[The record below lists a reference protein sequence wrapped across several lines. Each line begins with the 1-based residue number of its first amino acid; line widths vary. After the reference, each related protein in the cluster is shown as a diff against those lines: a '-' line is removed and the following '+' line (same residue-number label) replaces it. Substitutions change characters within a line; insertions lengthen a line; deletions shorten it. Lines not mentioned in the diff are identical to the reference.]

1 MAKAQ
6 ITRLAGFSLVEI
18 LVALTVAGILSA
30 MLASI
35 VGQSLV
41 SSQALMEQQGMD
53 RQKITLRKILH
64 RDLNEM
70 LWASSL
76 EPTPQGFELKT
87 GHNTLIASSLPMQV
101 SWNFTSNEIIR
112 TEQNPDLDYLK
123 KQTLSTRLNSFSMDI
138 YCPVQKRW
146 IPHDNWLMAKQRPAP
161 GALRLELDL
170 DNIPHL
176 KIIEHLQGHD

>member
-18 LVALTVAGILSA
+18 LVALAVAGILSA

-41 SSQALMEQQGMD
+41 SSRALMEQQNMD
-53 RQKITLRKILH
+53 RQKTTLRKILH
-64 RDLNEM
+64 RDFKEI
-70 LWASSL
+70 LWESSL
-76 EPTPQGFELKT
+76 KPTAQGFELQT
-87 GHNTLIASSLPMQV
+87 GHNTLIPSSLPMLV
-101 SWNFTSNEIIR
+101 SWRFASDEIIR

-146 IPHDNWLMAKQRPAP
+146 IPHDSWLMAKQRPAP
-161 GALRLELDL
+161 GALRLLLDL
-170 DNIPHL
+170 DNMPQL
-176 KIIEHLQGHD
+176 EIIEHLQSHE